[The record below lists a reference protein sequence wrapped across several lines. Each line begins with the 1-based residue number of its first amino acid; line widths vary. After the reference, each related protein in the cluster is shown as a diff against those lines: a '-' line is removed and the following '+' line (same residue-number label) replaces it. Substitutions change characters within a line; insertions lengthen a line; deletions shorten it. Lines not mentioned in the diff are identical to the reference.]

1 MATTDPS
8 KESLLSPSQFEDS
21 YEPRDSAEY
30 ASEADAAEFTQSD
43 RLTSE
48 SHPSHHARSSQAR
61 HRRWVRYCCC
71 CFPSFSRKCVLSCLG
86 VFALLWIILVS
97 GGFFAYKNYTSPP
110 DGLSPPWYP
119 TPRGGTAE
127 RWADSYRKAADMVSR
142 MILPEKVN
150 VTTGTGWSMGL
161 AVGNTGPATRVG
173 FPALALQDGPLGNR
187 FADNSTAF
195 PAGVT
200 VGATWNRDLMY
211 QWGNAHAVEAR
222 KKGINAILG
231 PCVGPLGRAPAGGR
245 NWEGFGADPYLQGVA
260 AAESIRGI
268 QDEGVMATIK
278 HFVANEQE
286 HYRQSWEWGLPNA
299 LSSNVDDRTMHELY
313 LWPFAD
319 AVKAGVASV
328 MCSYNMVN
336 NSYACGNSKLLNGLL
351 RDELGFQGFVMSDWL
366 AQRSGVAS
374 ALAGLDMTM
383 PGDGLFWADGK
394 SLWGPELTR
403 SILNGSVPVERLNDM
418 VTRIVAAWYQLGQD
432 DETKFDRKGPNFSS
446 WTYDEEGLI
455 APGSPTD
462 QEKVKV
468 NQYVDAMG
476 NHSSIARQI
485 AAEGTVLLKNNDLLP
500 ITRDGQI
507 GAAKKQRAGT
517 LQIAIFGEDAG
528 PGNGPNYCKDAG
540 CNQGTLAE
548 GWGSGAVD
556 FPYLVPPVDALLE
569 GWRNGSDSSS
579 SARVNVSTYLT
590 NDPPI
595 AKQPHL
601 LEKADLCIVFA
612 NSDSGEG
619 FIKWDSVTGDRPDL
633 SLQKGGD
640 DLIVKVVNGCGG
652 GKGDVLVV
660 IHNVG
665 PVTVEKWIDHPNVK
679 AVLLA
684 NLPGQE
690 SGNALADIIFGDV
703 SPSGRLPWTIGKG
716 LADYGEGGQVMY
728 VPNGIVPQQD
738 FNEGLY
744 IDYRHFD
751 KYNVTPRFEFG
762 YGLGY
767 TTFSIHN
774 LVVTPLRPKSA
785 FPAPRPDPFAAP
797 PEYDA
802 SVPSPDEVLFPPDLR
817 RLEKYV
823 YPYLD
828 RVDDIGSAPYP
839 YPDGY
844 DVEQPPSAAGGG
856 EGGNPDLWETYVS
869 VSVDVANTGD
879 RAGQAVPQLYLSYPQ
894 PAKKNDGDDE
904 QEEVDFPV
912 RVLRGFEKIALE
924 PAESRTVTF
933 ELTRRDLSY
942 WDVGAQNWA
951 MLEEGAYTFSVGESS
966 RRLAVNGTW

>member
-1 MATTDPS
+1 MDQSREA
-8 KESLLSPSQFEDS
+8 LLSPSYFDKS

-30 ASEADAAEFTQSD
+30 ASDADTAEFLQSD
-43 RLTSE
+43 HLTSK
-48 SHPSHHARSSQAR
+48 SSTRPFRSKPFGSQSFRSQPRSS
-61 HRRWVRYCCC
+61 WSCKPCC
-71 CFPSFSRKCVLSCLG
+71 CFAGRSRQCVTSCLI
-86 VFALLWIILVS
+86 VFALVWIIFVS
-97 GGFFAYKNYTSPP
+97 GGFFAYKNYTRPV

-119 TPRGGTAE
+119 TPKGGTTKT
-127 RWADSYRKAADMVSR
+127 WADSYRKAKDMVST
-142 MILPEKVN
+142 MSLPEKVN
-150 VTTGTGWSMGL
+150 ITTGTGWSMGL
-161 AVGNTGPATRVG
+161 AVGNTGPAVHVG
-173 FPALALQDGPLGNR
+173 FPSLALQDGPLGNR

-200 VGATWNRDLMY
+200 VGATWNRELMY

-222 KKGINAILG
+222 KKGINVILG
-231 PCVGPLGRAPAGGR
+231 PCIGPLGRMPAGGR
-245 NWEGFGADPYLQGVA
+245 NWEGFGADPYLQGIA
-260 AAESIRGI
+260 AAHSIRGM

-278 HFVANEQE
+278 HLVANEQE
-286 HYRQSWEWGLPNA
+286 HFRQSWEWGLPNA

-313 LWPFAD
+313 LWPFAN

-374 ALAGLDMTM
+374 ALAGLDMSM

-403 SILNGSVPVERLNDM
+403 AILNGSVPVDRLNDM

-446 WTYDEEGLI
+446 WTYDEEGVI
-455 APGSPTD
+455 APGSPTE
-462 QEKVKV
+462 QESVKV
-468 NQYVDAMG
+468 NQFINVMG

-485 AAEGTVLLKNNDLLP
+485 ATEGTVLLKNNDLLP
-500 ITRDGQI
+500 ITREGRI
-507 GAAKKQRAGT
+507 GAAGNKRHNGF

-528 PGNGPNYCKDAG
+528 PGDGPNYCKDAA

-556 FPYLVPPVDALLE
+556 FPYLVPPIDALLD
-569 GWRNGSDSSS
+569 GWKGAD
-579 SARVNVSTYLT
+579 VNVSTYLT
-590 NDPPI
+590 NSPPI
-595 AKQPHL
+595 GKQPEIL
-601 LEKADLCIVFA
+601 NEADICIVFA

-619 FIKWDSVTGDRPDL
+619 FVKWESVTGDRPDL

-652 GKGDVLVV
+652 GDGDVLVV

-665 PVTVEKWIDHPNVK
+665 PVTVENWIDHPNVK

-703 SPSGRLPWTIGKG
+703 SPSGRLPWTIGKS
-716 LADYGEGGQVMY
+716 LDDYGEGGQVMY
-728 VPNGIVPQQD
+728 VPNGVVPQQN
-738 FNEGLY
+738 FKEGLY

-751 KYNVTPRFEFG
+751 RYNITPRFEFG
-762 YGLGY
+762 FGLSY
-767 TTFSIHN
+767 TTFHISN
-774 LVVTPLRPKSA
+774 CVVRPLMQKSA
-785 FPAPRPDPFAAP
+785 FPAPRPEDFTVAP
-797 PEYDA
+797 TYDNA
-802 SVPSPDEVLFPPDLR
+802 IPSKEEALFPKDLR
-817 RLEKYV
+817 RLQKYV

-828 RVDDIGSAPYP
+828 RIDDIISAPYP

-844 DVEQPPSAAGGG
+844 DIEQPPSAAGGD

-869 VSVDVANTGD
+869 VSVNVTNTGEMD
-879 RAGQAVPQLYLSYPQ
+879 GQAVPQLYLSYPPPLPSQ
-894 PAKKNDGDDE
+894 QGAGGDE
-904 QEEVDFPV
+904 IDFPV
-912 RVLRGFEKIALE
+912 RVLRGFDKVSLGPGET
-924 PAESRTVTF
+924 RTVTF
-933 ELTRRDLSY
+933 DLTRRDLSY
-942 WDVGAQNWA
+942 WDVVAQNWH
-951 MLEEGAYTFSVGESS
+951 MPEEGEYTFSVGQSS
-966 RRLAVNGTW
+966 RDLAVSGTW